1 MSQMAPRYTWGDL
14 ASHLAPEV
22 LQAPKTGGD
31 PNGEWPI
38 VHERVAGYI
47 RRNLLGTP
55 WADHV
60 ALIAAVLTARRRD
73 VQTVALVVQTLH
85 GRFRA
90 LFPALELKTIF
101 DWKPGLHLPAY
112 LKGAIVQGDSQY
124 TRQSFLN
131 KCLSATRQV
140 QNWLD
145 ALPLPEQEI
154 YRRFVLPVVNPLAIE
169 GLDKKKEVTRQQQE
183 ARKLET
189 AAIVP
194 SFAQLRAEAHFR
206 YNRLARLHQVY
217 QQVLKQV
224 RPDRSNLPLDFS
236 YEEGDPPQERLHFRL
251 WDRRSFV
258 REHREQYSAGARSRS
273 KHKHGAF
280 SDEHNSFLLEFVK
293 AERLDSHAPPESFWF
308 IELLQKRLIGN
319 LTADFAGNEAA
330 VAERQAWLRAWGY
343 GEDDP
348 DAYTMPF
355 HTKVPGLLTWGEKE
369 GGDGQFL
376 ADAHTK
382 TDGVFLPVESLYAA
396 ATFGLLSIDLLT
408 STGMRMNELHQV
420 SLSPDCLIQLID
432 DAPPGAKDPLPRIRY
447 LLRLLPKGERTDTL
461 HNYGIGK
468 ETVRFIEKAA
478 RMLCD
483 HYGLQAGDALPHVA
497 YHPHNGRSH
506 RFGKAAYLFQYA
518 HQHLEDQAITACMR
532 FLMHGMTF
540 QTSTGKPVILK
551 AHLLRHSFATYA
563 VQVAGLPV
571 DLVAEWLKQK
581 NLDTTRY
588 YSRTTPEMA
597 ASEHDAF
604 VERLATKINIREAIL
619 RSPEELRRQAE
630 DARKRIGTLVSVV
643 GGECTLDAYCPDQL
657 GNCIHCPAKVPDPG
671 KRHQVEE
678 KMHWAEE
685 QLAYYEQEGLVLE
698 AERLK
703 QFLRKC
709 ALELREMEMISNYRK
724 DERIAPTIQIQQR
737 PKRSS

>member
-1 MSQMAPRYTWGDL
+1 MSEKGTRYTWGDL

-22 LQAPKTGGD
+22 MTAPKTGGD
-31 PNGEWPI
+31 PHGEWPV

-55 WADHV
+55 WANHV

-73 VQTVALVVQTLH
+73 VQTVVLVVQELH
-85 GRFRA
+85 RRFRA
-90 LFPALELKTIF
+90 LFPELSLQAIS
-101 DWKPGLHLPAY
+101 DWKPDLYLPAY
-112 LKGAIVQGDSQY
+112 LKGAIIQEDSLY

-131 KCLSATRQV
+131 KYLSATRQV

-154 YRRFVLPVVNPLAIE
+154 YQRFVLPIVKPLAIE

-206 YNRLARLHQVY
+206 YNRLARLRQVY

-224 RPDRSNLPLDFS
+224 LPDRSNLPLDFS
-236 YEEGDPPQERLHFRL
+236 YEEGNPPQERLHFRL

-258 REHREQYSAGARSRS
+258 HEHRELYSPGARSRA

-280 SDEHNSFLLEFVK
+280 SDERNSFLLEFVK
-293 AERLDSHAPPESFWF
+293 AERLDAHVLPESFWF
-308 IELLQKRLIGN
+308 IELLQKRLIGHIA
-319 LTADFAGNEAA
+319 TDFAGNEAA
-330 VAERQAWLRAWGY
+330 IAERQAWLRAWGY

-348 DAYTMPF
+348 HAFIEPFYTQ
-355 HTKVPGLLTWGEKE
+355 VPGLLAWGDKE
-369 GGDGQFL
+369 DGDGQFL
-376 ADAHTK
+376 SDAHTK

-396 ATFGLLSIDLLT
+396 ATFGLLSIELLT

-420 SLSPDCLIQLID
+420 NLSPDCLIRLID
-432 DAPPGAKDPLPRIRY
+432 DAPPGAKDPSPRIRY

-468 ETVRFIEKAA
+468 ETVRLIEKVA

-483 HYGLQAGDALPHVA
+483 HYRLQAGDALPHVA

-506 RFGKAAYLFQYA
+506 RFGKAPYLFQYA
-518 HQHLEDQAITACMR
+518 HWHLQDQAITACMR
-532 FLMHGMTF
+532 FLLHGMSF

-563 VQVAGLPV
+563 VQVEGLPV

-588 YSRTTPEMA
+588 YSRPTPEMV

-604 VERLATKINIREAIL
+604 VDRLATKINIREAIL
-619 RSPEELRRQAE
+619 RSPEELRKQAE

-643 GGECTLDAYCPDQL
+643 GGECTLDAYCPEQL
-657 GNCIHCPAKVPDPG
+657 GNCIHCPAKVPEPA

-678 KMHWAEE
+678 KMRWAEG
-685 QLAYYEQEGLVLE
+685 QLEYYEQEGLVLE
-698 AERLK
+698 TERLK

-709 ALELREMEMISNYRK
+709 ALELREMDMISNYRK
-724 DERIAPTIQIQQR
+724 DEQIAPIIQIQPR
-737 PKRSS
+737 PKRQA

>member
-1 MSQMAPRYTWGDL
+1 MFEKGTRYTWGDL
-14 ASHLAPEV
+14 AGHIAPEV
-22 LQAPKTGGD
+22 LVAPKTGGD
-31 PNGEWPI
+31 PNGQWLV

-47 RRNLLGTP
+47 RRNLAEHP
-55 WADHV
+55 WANHV

-85 GRFRA
+85 GRFRT
-90 LFPALELKTIF
+90 LFPALSLLAIS
-101 DWKPGLHLPAY
+101 DWKPDLHLPAY
-112 LKGAIVQGDSQY
+112 LKGAIVREDSLY

-131 KCLSATRQV
+131 KYLSATRQV

-145 ALPLPEQEI
+145 ALPPPEQEI

-194 SFAQLRAEAHFR
+194 SFAELRAEAHFR
-206 YNRLARLHQVY
+206 FNRLARLRQVY
-217 QQVLKQV
+217 RQVLKQV
-224 RPDRSNLPLDFS
+224 LPDRSNLPLDFS

-258 REHREQYSAGARSRS
+258 RERREQYSASARSRA
-273 KHKHGAF
+273 KHQHGAF
-280 SDEHNSFLLEFVK
+280 SDERNSFLLEFVK
-293 AERLDSHAPPESFWF
+293 AEQLNSQAPPESFWF
-308 IELLQKRLIGN
+308 LELLQKRLIGH
-319 LTADFAGNEAA
+319 LTTDFAGDETAI
-330 VAERQAWLRAWGY
+330 AERQAWLRAWGY

-348 DAYTMPF
+348 DAFTAPF
-355 HTKVPGLLTWGEKE
+355 HTKVPGLLMWGDKE
-369 GGDGQFL
+369 NGDGQFL

-396 ATFGLLSIDLLT
+396 ATFGLLSVELLT

-420 SLSPDCLIQLID
+420 SLSPDCLIQLVD
-432 DAPPGAKDPLPRIRY
+432 DAPPGAKDPSPRIRY

-461 HNYGIGK
+461 HSYGVGK
-468 ETVRFIEKAA
+468 EAVRLIEKAA

-483 HYGLQAGDALPHVA
+483 HYGLQAGGALPQVA

-506 RFGKAAYLFQYA
+506 RFGKAPYLIQYA

-532 FLMHGMTF
+532 FLLHGMTF

-563 VQVAGLPV
+563 VQVEGLPV

-619 RSPEELRRQAE
+619 RSPEELRKQAE
-630 DARKRIGTLVSVV
+630 DARKRIGTLVSVI

-657 GNCIHCPAKVPDPG
+657 GNCIHCPAKVPDPS

-678 KMHWAEE
+678 KMRWAEE
-685 QLAYYEQEGLVLE
+685 QLTYYEREGLVLE
-698 AERLK
+698 TERLK

-709 ALELREMEMISNYRK
+709 VMELREMDMISHYRK
-724 DERIAPTIQIQQR
+724 DEQIVPIIQVQPR
-737 PKRSS
+737 PKRQS